1 MMKYLY
7 AIEIRKITSWLK
19 KGDISAYKYEGFDDV
34 FVNVMSSFGW
44 DGGEKVK
51 VIRVYLH

>member
-1 MMKYLY
+1 MKYLY
-7 AIEIRKITSWLK
+7 AIEIRKIMSWLK
-19 KGDISAYKYEGFDDV
+19 KGDISAFKYEGFDEV

-51 VIRVYLH
+51 VIRVYMH

>member
-1 MMKYLY
+1 MKYLY
-7 AIEIRKITSWLK
+7 AIEIREITSWLK

-44 DGGEKVK
+44 DGGERVK
-51 VIRVYLH
+51 VIRVYMH